1 MLHRSHFLVPDGEGI
16 YQLGATYASGIEH
29 GDLDPPA
36 ADKGHT
42 LELVKSA
49 ASWFKGEIE
58 VLDAWTGIRP
68 TTKDRRPRW
77 GWHPELQGLG
87 MLNGLGS
94 RGTLHAPL
102 LASELW
108 NSAKF

>member
-1 MLHRSHFLVPDGEGI
+1 MTGLSLD
-16 YQLGATYASGIEH
+16 A
-29 GDLDPPA
+29 LDPPP
-36 ADKGHT
+36 ADEDQTK
-42 LELVKSA
+42 ELIKSA
-49 ASWFKGEIE
+49 TSWFKGEIE

-77 GWHPELQGLG
+77 GWHPELKGLG

-102 LASELW
+102 LAAELW